1 MPMVFTSVSD
11 PIGTGFVE
19 SFSRPG
25 GMITGFTNFEASMG
39 SKWLEL
45 MHDLAPSLNRAA
57 MLFNPTTAN
66 TGVSGG
72 IYLPSM
78 KAFLSLRAT
87 KKGALMPALV
97 YGRAKRWGRFTCSWI
112 GFSGVESALAELA
125 A

>member
-1 MPMVFTSVSD
+1 VFTSVSD

-45 MHDLAPSLNRAA
+45 IHDLAPSLNRAA

-66 TGVSGG
+66 TAPV
-72 IYLPSM
+72 LT
-78 KAFLSLRAT
+78 LRNT
-87 KKGALMPALV
+87 RSEQRYPQV
-97 YGRAKRWGRFTCSWI
+97 
-112 GFSGVESALAELA
+112 LAPMR
-125 A
+125 